1 MHKKGGEKMAV
12 WTYEDI
18 IPSLIENTVMRK
30 GFSDGEHVIYT
41 IQAVEGYVL
50 HNTALDSYAPDYETG
65 GSTLVLGYTTAEISC
80 NAHYAFTPTQ
90 VTAVNGQTVTAYGSR
105 EIYAIPST
113 EVPTDQ
119 IFGGGDNNHEIM

>member
-1 MHKKGGEKMAV
+1 MAV

-18 IPSLIENTVMRK
+18 IPSIIENTVMRK
-30 GFSDGEHVIYT
+30 GFSDGEHIVYT

-50 HNTALDSYAPDYETG
+50 HNTTLDYANIDPETYEEIG
-65 GSTLVLGYTTAEISC
+65 VILGYTTAEISC

-105 EIYAIPST
+105 EIYAIPAT
-113 EVPTDQ
+113 EVPENQ
-119 IFGGGDNNHEIM
+119 IFGGGNNHEIM